1 MSASFVPAAPP
12 AEFGFGAADGLLFRS
27 FWMGGYEGADHS
39 NSHGTPVQIQ
49 HRNGHDSF
57 YEHDYAAAAHLG
69 LRTVRESIGWRA
81 GTLADGTLDVAR
93 LQRMADAAERQGVQ
107 VIWTLLHYGLP
118 SGVDFFAPDFT
129 PRFADFCGQ
138 VARALHGRSSQTPL
152 FQPINEIS
160 FLSWAVGHTNLMH
173 PYLGESAQRGYELK
187 CRLVQA
193 ALQGCDALWAI
204 TPSARIVHADPLIHI
219 AADHTSGLSEGADGD
234 DVAQGHAAQAQALTQ
249 CQFEAWDMLC
259 GRREPALGGAPR
271 YLDVLGANYYHDN
284 QWLHPSG
291 QRLHW
296 HLADPRRRALDD
308 LLQDV
313 WQRYRRPLLIAET
326 GHVGAGRALW
336 LDDVARSA
344 QRALVQ
350 GVPLQGICL
359 YPLLDRPDWEDPT
372 RWHHSGLWDVRWHG
386 GAAGEAAAGR
396 ACMLAP
402 GVPSA
407 DLSRMLHLPLA
418 QQLERWQRVLPG
430 ATGCAEAL
438 GTVQGSC
445 VFPAPDMQ
453 RLLFSTALI
462 TKEFSMH
469 VTTLIVFSHLRWDF
483 VYQRPQQLL
492 SRLAKRLPVLF
503 VEEPVPGAANAH
515 LEVMAPEPGVRVLRP
530 HVPSHGAGFHD
541 AHTPAVQALLVSYL
555 QDHAIER
562 YWLWFYTPMALPLA
576 APLAPQGVVYDCMD
590 ELSAFRFAPPELLQR
605 ENQLFSQADLVF
617 TGGHSLYEAK
627 RTRHPHV
634 HCFPS
639 SVDAAHFGRAA
650 NAEAPE
656 HAAQAGLGRPRLGYF
671 GVIDERIDLELVAA
685 LADAHADWQVIMVGP
700 VVKIDAATLPQRAN
714 IHWLGQRDYAEL
726 PDLVAGWDVCL
737 MPFALN
743 ESTRFI
749 SPTKTLEYL
758 AAGRPVVS
766 TPIRDVVTPYAGI
779 VAIAA
784 TAQAFVAACEAALGR
799 TEPTKERDDVAVQR
813 LLARTS
819 WDGTATAMAELIAE
833 RQLAKLSTGLAA
845 PAARPDSSTG
855 ATPAADVDAAHC

>member
-1 MSASFVPAAPP
+1 MPASFALPQRSAPFDIET
-12 AEFGFGAADGLLFRS
+12 AGGSLFRS
-27 FWMGGYEGADHS
+27 FWIGGYEGADHI
-39 NSHGTPVQIQ
+39 NSHGTPLDIQ
-49 HRNGHDSF
+49 QSNGHDRY
-57 YEHDYAAAAHLG
+57 YEHDYAAGVRLG
-69 LRTVRESIGWRA
+69 LHTVRESIGWRA
-81 GTLADGTLDVAR
+81 GTLRDGTLNVAR

-118 SGVDFFAPDFT
+118 PGVDFFAPDFSS
-129 PRFADFCGQ
+129 RFADFCAQ
-138 VARALHGRSSQTPL
+138 VAHVLHGRSSQAVL

-193 ALQGCDALWAI
+193 ALQGCDALWANA
-204 TPSARIVHADPLIHI
+204 PGARIVHVDPLIHVT
-219 AADHTSGLSEGADGD
+219 ADHASGFSQGAVMDE
-234 DVAQGHAAQAQALTQ
+234 VAQAQVVQAQALAQ

-259 GRREPALGGAPR
+259 GSREPGLGGAPR
-271 YLDVLGANYYHDN
+271 YLDVLGVNYYHDN
-284 QWLHPSG
+284 QWQHPSG

-296 HLADPRRRALDD
+296 HLADPRRRGLDEM
-308 LLQDV
+308 LQEV
-313 WQRYRRPLLIAET
+313 WQRYQRPLFIAET

-344 QRALVQ
+344 QRALAQ

-372 RWHHSGLWDVRWHG
+372 RWHHSGLWDVCWQANAATDG
-386 GAAGEAAAGR
+386 TSNQACASAPIAPSGA
-396 ACMLAP
+396 
-402 GVPSA
+402 
-407 DLSRMLHLPLA
+407 LSRVLHQPMA
-418 QQLERWQRVLPG
+418 QQLQHWQRVLPG
-430 ATGCAEAL
+430 VVNHAETLGRFHQSCISSAL
-438 GTVQGSC
+438 G
-445 VFPAPDMQ
+445 MQ
-453 RLLFSTALI
+453 RPLLSPALI
-462 TKEFSMH
+462 TKDFSMH

-503 VEEPVPGAANAH
+503 VEEPIAGAANAH
-515 LEVMAPEPGVRVLRP
+515 LEVMEPEPGVRVLRP

-541 AHTPAVQALLVSYL
+541 AHTPAVQALLSQYL
-555 QDHAIER
+555 QDHAIDH

-576 APLAPQGVVYDCMD
+576 AHLHPQGVVYDCMD
-590 ELSAFRFAPPELLQR
+590 ELAAFRFAPPELLQR
-605 ENQLFSQADLVF
+605 ENDLFAQADLVF

-627 RTRHPHV
+627 QGRHPHV

-639 SVDAAHFGRAA
+639 SVDAAHFGRAVSA
-650 NAEAPE
+650 DAPE

-671 GVIDERIDLELVAA
+671 GVIDERVDLDLVAA
-685 LADAHADWQVIMVGP
+685 LADAHADWQVVMVGP
-700 VVKIDAATLPQRAN
+700 VVKIDPASLPQRAN

-779 VAIAA
+779 VAIAE
-784 TAQAFVAACEAALGR
+784 TAKAFVAACEAALRR
-799 TEPTKERDDVAVQR
+799 TPQDKERDAVAVQK

-819 WDGTATAMAELIAE
+819 WDGTATAMAELLEE
-833 RQLAKLSTGLAA
+833 RQQAKSSDGL
-845 PAARPDSSTG
+845 PDASSTG
-855 ATPAADVDAAHC
+855 ASPAADLDAASLLS